1 MQFGSYFYQMLY
13 MGPAGWAVFISTVLV
28 LLGSCVWWSFQQPS
42 SVPAPIAVAKPTRGR
57 AQPYIDTPAQV
68 DPSLKPRSP
77 AAKPPASPTDGAA
90 AEVANGAGAEAA
102 PAEDKAA
109 PAAAVPQDPL
119 QRAHARAEASRTARK
134 LAEQEAAAKAEK
146 EQHAEPLD

>member
-13 MGPAGWAVFISTVLV
+13 MGLAGWAVFISTVLV

-42 SVPAPIAVAKPTRGR
+42 SVPAPIAAAKPTRGR

-68 DPSLKPRSP
+68 DPSPKPRSP
-77 AAKPPASPTDGAA
+77 AAKPPASPTDGA
-90 AEVANGAGAEAA
+90 GAEAA
-102 PAEDKAA
+102 DKVAAAEGKAA

-119 QRAHARAEASRTARK
+119 QRAHARAEASRAARK

>member
-42 SVPAPIAVAKPTRGR
+42 AVPAPIAAAKPTRGR

-77 AAKPPASPTDGAA
+77 AAKPPASPTDGA
-90 AEVANGAGAEAA
+90 GAEAA
-102 PAEDKAA
+102 DKVAAAEGKAA